1 MTIEEISVK
10 FTADTNELKKALSDI
25 TETLKGTEAQTM
37 DIASA
42 LDEITQPIK
51 DMSKDLRT
59 LTEQSAA
66 YNKQMSEVTKTV
78 SGTGKAVGEIN
89 SKMQTVSK
97 QSTAETAKIT
107 TGWKKV
113 KETMQDVF
121 NSRPTANWGGNTN
134 NGGETRSY
142 KVSRNPGDATQEK
155 AQKALD
161 AEQAKLQKLQNT
173 LNGYRIKLDAVN
185 QKYDIQNQ
193 KVQKTS
199 NDIQAQ
205 QTRLDGL
212 KRDYEAMSSIMSE
225 LNIDDSINA
234 EMVRLKTTL
243 DENKISA
250 NELFNAMER
259 LKQYPYDIIDVGNSF
274 MSMEDMTKKMNEL
287 DTSSEQAWGRLEKL
301 ETAMEGVSAES
312 RNFGSTQGLQR
323 MNSIITQ
330 QENKLRSLQN
340 AYSTA
345 SAQSASLSGKQEML
359 QANMQQTRD
368 SIQQA
373 QERISQL
380 SAALQNTSQNTSTG
394 FFGRLAS
401 TVKNVGNAT
410 ASLIHRFQNGVSHIR
425 NFGTAAGN
433 AGHRLLSL
441 YENTTLIGRGL
452 SSLKDKL
459 SGLSSK
465 FTQTARMVKSMVL
478 SMLFMQLMSGMGET
492 LQSFAKQSAVVN
504 NDLSLLASSF
514 TYLKSS
520 ILSAFQ
526 PLLSYITPILTSIV
540 NTVADAFNKLAEFF
554 AYLTGQTTFEKA
566 VYTQKDYSASLDQSA
581 ASAKKLQNVL
591 LGFDEIT
598 KLDDNSGSSGSGSS
612 GNGLNTG
619 NWKTTKVD
627 ISSSLADSIKSGNW
641 EAVGKALGDKINS
654 ALGSIDWSSVQKK
667 CNSIAEKIADFLNGA
682 VEETDWNLVGS
693 TLGNGIN
700 TILGAINTFQKK
712 FDFKKWG
719 ESLAETLNSTL
730 STTDWSLAGDTLGTA
745 VQNVIDTG
753 FGFAKTFDWKKAG
766 ESASKTVN
774 NFFGAIDFK
783 EGGKTFG
790 EGVKGVLNSIST
802 FFDEVDWDSIGT
814 DLVDAITSVDWIGII
829 TGAIKAVISVA
840 GAFYKLVLAIWDA
853 IINQI
858 KSTDWSDQAQK
869 IWEGIKDVWAKL
881 KDTALEVGLK
891 LKNTLSDIWES
902 IKSLWGDSENKSLP
916 IAAKLSAALDEE
928 TVGKIKGWATDKLQ
942 DWKDKTAILTAT
954 VATTPAAI
962 RQWWKDRADQWKDK
976 ISKFS
981 VNSVTTIQNIKTWW
995 NNRSAQWKNKIS
1007 KFSVNS
1013 VTTIQSIKTW
1023 WNNRAAQWKNKTVR
1037 FTIVAATSAQAL
1049 KNGFRSAINTVI
1061 GWINTYIIDNLN
1073 KLSWKINPI
1082 RYYDII
1088 HGKYKTLF
1096 DGTTIGFNVGHISTF
1111 ATGGFPEDGL
1121 FMANHGEL
1129 VGKFSNGKTAV
1140 ANNAQI
1146 VEGIEAGVYRAVTA
1160 ANSGGG
1166 KPGGNTPV
1174 INVYVGG
1181 KQVTDVVIKDI
1192 NGRTIQTGKNPILV

>member
-142 KVSRNPGDATQEK
+142 KVSRNPSDATQEK

-199 NDIQAQ
+199 NDIQVQ
-205 QTRLDGL
+205 QTKLDGL
-212 KRDYEAMSSIMSE
+212 KRDYEAMSSVMSE

-259 LKQYPYDIIDVGNSF
+259 LKQSPYDIIDVGNSF

-301 ETAMEGVSAES
+301 ETAMGGVSAES
-312 RNFGSTQGLQR
+312 RNFGSMQGLQR

-345 SAQSASLSGKQEML
+345 STQSASLSGKQEML

-410 ASLIHRFQNGVSHIR
+410 ASLIHRFQNGVSHIK
-425 NFGTAAGN
+425 NFGTVAGS
-433 AGHRLLSL
+433 AGRRLFSL

-465 FTQTARMVKSMVL
+465 FVQTSRMVKSMVL

-492 LQSFAKQSAVVN
+492 LQSFAKQSVVVN

-581 ASAKKLQNVL
+581 ASAKELQNVL
-591 LGFDEIT
+591 LGFDQIT

-619 NWKTTKVD
+619 NWETTKVD

-745 VQNVIDTG
+745 VQNVVDTG
-753 FGFAKTFDWKKAG
+753 FGFVKTFDWKKAG

-783 EGGKTFG
+783 KSGKTFG

-902 IKSLWGDSENKSLP
+902 IKSLWGGSDDKSLP
-916 IAAKLSAALDEE
+916 IAAKLSAALDEA
-928 TVGKIKGWATDKLQ
+928 TVGKIKDWATDKLQ
-942 DWKDKTAILTAT
+942 DWKDKTALLTAI
-954 VATTPAAI
+954 VATTPTAVK
-962 RQWWKDRADQWKDK
+962 QWWKERADNWKSKASYFGIKVSTK
-976 ISKFS
+976 IANVRSRWRSLASGWKSKASYFG
-981 VNSVTTIQNIKTWW
+981 IKASTAISSIRGWW
-995 NNRSAQWKNKIS
+995 NSRSAQWRDKTISFKI
-1007 KFSVNS
+1007 K
-1013 VTTIQSIKTW
+1013 
-1023 WNNRAAQWKNKTVR
+1023 
-1037 FTIVAATSAQAL
+1037 AATSVQEI
-1049 KNGFRSAINTVI
+1049 KDSFKSAINTVI
-1061 GWINTYIIDNLN
+1061 GWINTHIIDNLN
-1073 KLSWKINPI
+1073 KISITIPKIKVFG
-1082 RYYDII
+1082 RTLYD
-1088 HGKYKTLF
+1088 GNTFGF
-1096 DGTTIGFNVGHISTF
+1096 DVGHISTF

-1160 ANSGGG
+1160 ANNNGGKSGGS
-1166 KPGGNTPV
+1166 TPV
-1174 INVYVGG
+1174 IKVYVGG
-1181 KQVTDVVIKDI
+1181 KEVTDVVVKDI
-1192 NGRTIQTGKNPILV
+1192 NDRTIQTGKNPLLV

>member
-142 KVSRNPGDATQEK
+142 KVSRNPSDATQEK

-199 NDIQAQ
+199 NDIQVQ
-205 QTRLDGL
+205 QTKLDGL
-212 KRDYEAMSSIMSE
+212 KRDYEAMSSVMSE

-259 LKQYPYDIIDVGNSF
+259 LKQSPYDIIDVGNSF

-301 ETAMEGVSAES
+301 ETAMGGVSAES
-312 RNFGSTQGLQR
+312 RNFGSMQGLQR

-345 SAQSASLSGKQEML
+345 STQSASLSGKQEML

-410 ASLIHRFQNGVSHIR
+410 ASLIHRFQNGVSHIK
-425 NFGTAAGN
+425 NFGTVAGS
-433 AGHRLLSL
+433 AGRRLFSL

-465 FTQTARMVKSMVL
+465 FVQTSRMVKSMVL

-492 LQSFAKQSAVVN
+492 LQSFAKQSVVVN

-581 ASAKKLQNVL
+581 ASAKELQNVL
-591 LGFDEIT
+591 LGFDQIT

-619 NWKTTKVD
+619 NWETTKVD

-745 VQNVIDTG
+745 VQNVVDTG
-753 FGFAKTFDWKKAG
+753 FGFVKTFDWKKAG

-783 EGGKTFG
+783 KGGKTFG

-902 IKSLWGDSENKSLP
+902 IKSLWGGSDDKSLP
-916 IAAKLSAALDEE
+916 IAAKLSAALDEA
-928 TVGKIKGWATDKLQ
+928 TVGKIKDWATDKLQ
-942 DWKDKTAILTAT
+942 DWKDKTALLTAI
-954 VATTPAAI
+954 VATTPTAVK
-962 RQWWKDRADQWKDK
+962 QWWKERADNWKSKASYFGIKVSTK
-976 ISKFS
+976 IANVRSRWRSLASGWKSKASYFG
-981 VNSVTTIQNIKTWW
+981 IKASTAISSIRGWW
-995 NNRSAQWKNKIS
+995 NSRSAQWRDKTISFKI
-1007 KFSVNS
+1007 K
-1013 VTTIQSIKTW
+1013 
-1023 WNNRAAQWKNKTVR
+1023 
-1037 FTIVAATSAQAL
+1037 AATSVQEI
-1049 KNGFRSAINTVI
+1049 KDSFKSAINTVI
-1061 GWINTYIIDNLN
+1061 GWINTHIIDNLN
-1073 KLSWKINPI
+1073 KISITIPKIKVFG
-1082 RYYDII
+1082 RTLYD
-1088 HGKYKTLF
+1088 GNTFGF
-1096 DGTTIGFNVGHISTF
+1096 DVGHISTF

-1140 ANNAQI
+1140 AKMPRLLRVLKLVYIELLQQRITMAASQ
-1146 VEGIEAGVYRAVTA
+1146 VEAH
-1160 ANSGGG
+1160 
-1166 KPGGNTPV
+1166 
-1174 INVYVGG
+1174 
-1181 KQVTDVVIKDI
+1181 Q
-1192 NGRTIQTGKNPILV
+1192 

>member
-142 KVSRNPGDATQEK
+142 KVSRNPSDATQEK

-199 NDIQAQ
+199 NDIQVQ
-205 QTRLDGL
+205 QTKLDGL
-212 KRDYEAMSSIMSE
+212 KRDYEAMSSVMSE

-259 LKQYPYDIIDVGNSF
+259 LKQSPYDIIDVGNSF

-301 ETAMEGVSAES
+301 ETAMGGVSAES
-312 RNFGSTQGLQR
+312 RNFGSMQGLQR

-345 SAQSASLSGKQEML
+345 STQSASLSGKQEML

-410 ASLIHRFQNGVSHIR
+410 ASLIHRFQNGVSHIK
-425 NFGTAAGN
+425 NFGTVAGS
-433 AGHRLLSL
+433 AGRRLFSL

-465 FTQTARMVKSMVL
+465 FVQTSRMVKSMVL

-492 LQSFAKQSAVVN
+492 LQSFAKQSVVVN

-581 ASAKKLQNVL
+581 ASAKELQNVL
-591 LGFDEIT
+591 LGFDQIT

-619 NWKTTKVD
+619 NWETTKV
-627 ISSSLADSIKSGNW
+627 IKQPCGFHQ
-641 EAVGKALGDKINS
+641 ERQ
-654 ALGSIDWSSVQKK
+654 LGSCWK
-667 CNSIAEKIADFLNGA
+667 
-682 VEETDWNLVGS
+682 GS
-693 TLGNGIN
+693 WRQDKQCFRIN
-700 TILGAINTFQKK
+700 
-712 FDFKKWG
+712 
-719 ESLAETLNSTL
+719 
-730 STTDWSLAGDTLGTA
+730 
-745 VQNVIDTG
+745 
-753 FGFAKTFDWKKAG
+753 
-766 ESASKTVN
+766 
-774 NFFGAIDFK
+774 
-783 EGGKTFG
+783 
-790 EGVKGVLNSIST
+790 
-802 FFDEVDWDSIGT
+802 
-814 DLVDAITSVDWIGII
+814 
-829 TGAIKAVISVA
+829 
-840 GAFYKLVLAIWDA
+840 
-853 IINQI
+853 
-858 KSTDWSDQAQK
+858 
-869 IWEGIKDVWAKL
+869 
-881 KDTALEVGLK
+881 
-891 LKNTLSDIWES
+891 
-902 IKSLWGDSENKSLP
+902 
-916 IAAKLSAALDEE
+916 
-928 TVGKIKGWATDKLQ
+928 
-942 DWKDKTAILTAT
+942 
-954 VATTPAAI
+954 
-962 RQWWKDRADQWKDK
+962 
-976 ISKFS
+976 
-981 VNSVTTIQNIKTWW
+981 
-995 NNRSAQWKNKIS
+995 
-1007 KFSVNS
+1007 
-1013 VTTIQSIKTW
+1013 
-1023 WNNRAAQWKNKTVR
+1023 
-1037 FTIVAATSAQAL
+1037 
-1049 KNGFRSAINTVI
+1049 
-1061 GWINTYIIDNLN
+1061 
-1073 KLSWKINPI
+1073 
-1082 RYYDII
+1082 
-1088 HGKYKTLF
+1088 
-1096 DGTTIGFNVGHISTF
+1096 
-1111 ATGGFPEDGL
+1111 
-1121 FMANHGEL
+1121 
-1129 VGKFSNGKTAV
+1129 
-1140 ANNAQI
+1140 
-1146 VEGIEAGVYRAVTA
+1146 
-1160 ANSGGG
+1160 
-1166 KPGGNTPV
+1166 
-1174 INVYVGG
+1174 
-1181 KQVTDVVIKDI
+1181 
-1192 NGRTIQTGKNPILV
+1192 

>member
-10 FTADTNELKKALSDI
+10 FTADTNALKKALSDI

-78 SGTGKAVGEIN
+78 SGTGKAVDEIN
-89 SKMQTVSK
+89 SKMQTISK

-107 TGWKKV
+107 IGWKKV

-121 NSRPTANWGGNTN
+121 NSRPTANFGGNTKV
-134 NGGETRSY
+134 GGEMRSY
-142 KVSRNPGDATQEK
+142 KTSTNPGDATQEK
-155 AQKALD
+155 AQKAFD

-193 KVQKTS
+193 KAQKTS
-199 NDIQAQ
+199 NDIQVQ
-205 QTRLDGL
+205 QTKLDGL

-234 EMVRLKTTL
+234 EMARLKTTL

-259 LKQYPYDIIDVGNSF
+259 LKQSPYDIIDVGNSF

-345 SAQSASLSGKQEML
+345 STQSASLSGKQEML

-380 SAALQNTSQNTSTG
+380 SAVLQNTSQKTSTG

-433 AGHRLLSL
+433 AGRRLFSL

-452 SSLKDKL
+452 SSLKDKM

-465 FTQTARMVKSMVL
+465 FAQTSRMVKSMVL

-581 ASAKKLQNVL
+581 ASAKKLQSIL
-591 LGFDEIT
+591 LGFDQIT
-598 KLDDNSGSSGSGSS
+598 KLDDNSGSSGSGGS

-619 NWKTTKVD
+619 NWETTKVD

-753 FGFAKTFDWKKAG
+753 FGFVKTFDWKKAG

-829 TGAIKAVISVA
+829 TGAIKTVISVA

-902 IKSLWGDSENKSLP
+902 IKSLWDGSDDKSLP
-916 IAAKLSAALDEE
+916 IAAKLSAALDEA
-928 TVGKIKGWATDKLQ
+928 TVGKIKDWATDKLQ
-942 DWKDKTAILTAT
+942 DWKDKTALLTAI
-954 VATTPAAI
+954 VATTPTAVK
-962 RQWWKDRADQWKDK
+962 QWWKERADNWKSKASYFGIKVSTK
-976 ISKFS
+976 IANVRSRWRSLASGWKSKASYFG
-981 VNSVTTIQNIKTWW
+981 IKASTAISSIRGWW
-995 NNRSAQWKNKIS
+995 NSRSAQWRDKTISFKI
-1007 KFSVNS
+1007 K
-1013 VTTIQSIKTW
+1013 
-1023 WNNRAAQWKNKTVR
+1023 
-1037 FTIVAATSAQAL
+1037 AATSVQEI
-1049 KNGFRSAINTVI
+1049 KDSFKSAINTVI

-1073 KLSWKINPI
+1073 KISITIPKIKVFG
-1082 RYYDII
+1082 RTLYD
-1088 HGKYKTLF
+1088 GNTFGF
-1096 DGTTIGFNVGHISTF
+1096 DVGHISTF

-1160 ANSGGG
+1160 ANNNGGKSGGS
-1166 KPGGNTPV
+1166 TPV
-1174 INVYVGG
+1174 IKVYVGG
-1181 KQVTDVVIKDI
+1181 KEVTDVVVKDI
-1192 NGRTIQTGKNPILV
+1192 NDRTIQTGKNPLLV

>member
-10 FTADTNELKKALSDI
+10 FTADTNALKKALSDI

-142 KVSRNPGDATQEK
+142 KVPSNPGDATQEK
-155 AQKALD
+155 TQKALD

-212 KRDYEAMSSIMSE
+212 KRDYEVMSSIMSE
-225 LNIDDSINA
+225 LNIDGSINA

-259 LKQYPYDIIDVGNSF
+259 LKQSPYDIIDVGNSF

-301 ETAMEGVSAES
+301 ETVMEGVSAES

-345 SAQSASLSGKQEML
+345 STQSASLSGKQEML

-433 AGHRLLSL
+433 AGRRLLSL

-465 FTQTARMVKSMVL
+465 FTQTSRMVKSMVL

-581 ASAKKLQNVL
+581 ASAKELQNVL

-928 TVGKIKGWATDKLQ
+928 TVGKIKDWATDKLQ

-1023 WNNRAAQWKNKTVR
+1023 WNNRSAQWKNKTVR

-1166 KPGGNTPV
+1166 KSGGNTPV

-1192 NGRTIQTGKNPILV
+1192 NDRTIQTGKNPILV

>member
-10 FTADTNELKKALSDI
+10 FTADTNVLKKALSDI

-142 KVSRNPGDATQEK
+142 KVSSNPGDATQEK
-155 AQKALD
+155 TQKALD

-225 LNIDDSINA
+225 LNIDGSINA

-259 LKQYPYDIIDVGNSF
+259 LKQSPYDIIDVGNSF

-345 SAQSASLSGKQEML
+345 STQSASLSGKQEML

-433 AGHRLLSL
+433 AGRRLFSL

-465 FTQTARMVKSMVL
+465 FTQTSRMVKSMVL

-566 VYTQKDYSASLDQSA
+566 VYTQKDYSASLDQSTK
-581 ASAKKLQNVL
+581 SAQALKNVL

-928 TVGKIKGWATDKLQ
+928 TVGKIKDWATDKLQ

-1023 WNNRAAQWKNKTVR
+1023 WNNRSAQWKNKTVR

-1166 KPGGNTPV
+1166 KSGGNTPV

-1192 NGRTIQTGKNPILV
+1192 NDRTIQTGKNPILV

>member
-10 FTADTNELKKALSDI
+10 FTADTNKLKRDLSEI
-25 TETLKGTEAQTM
+25 KESLKGTEAQTM
-37 DIASA
+37 DIAHA
-42 LDEITQPIK
+42 MDELMQPIRNI
-51 DMSKDLRT
+51 SKDLRT
-59 LTEQSAA
+59 LTEQSTA
-66 YNKQMSEVTKTV
+66 YNKQLSEVTKTV
-78 SGTGKAVGEIN
+78 SGTGKAVDEIN

-97 QSTAETAKIT
+97 QSVTETSKMT
-107 TGWKKV
+107 DGWRKV
-113 KETMQDVF
+113 KEAMQDAF
-121 NSRPTANWGGNTN
+121 KSRPVANLGGNKNT
-134 NGGETRSY
+134 GGEIRSY
-142 KVSRNPGDATQEK
+142 KTPSSSSGDVTHEK

-173 LNGYRIKLDAVN
+173 LNGYKIKLDAVN

-199 NDIQAQ
+199 DDIQTQ

-250 NELFNAMER
+250 NELFDAMER
-259 LKQYPYDIIDVGNSF
+259 LKQSPYDIIDVGNSF
-274 MSMEDMTKKMNEL
+274 MSMDDMTKKMNEL

-301 ETAMEGVSAES
+301 ETAMEGVSTES

-323 MNSIITQ
+323 MNSVITQ
-330 QENKLRSLQN
+330 QENRLRSLQN
-340 AYSTA
+340 AYNTA
-345 SAQSASLSGKQEML
+345 STQTAGLSGKQEIL
-359 QANMQQTRD
+359 QASMQQTRE

-380 SAALQNTSQNTSTG
+380 SAVLQNTSQKTSTG

-401 TVKNVGNAT
+401 TVKNVGNAV
-410 ASLIHRFQNGVSHIR
+410 ASLIHRFRNGVSHIR
-425 NFGTAAGN
+425 SFGTAAGN
-433 AGHRLLSL
+433 AGRRLLSL
-441 YENTTLIGRGL
+441 YENTTLIGRDL
-452 SSLKDKL
+452 SSLKDKM

-465 FTQTARMVKSMVL
+465 FAQTSRMVKSMVL

-526 PLLSYITPILTSIV
+526 PLLSHITPILTSIV

-581 ASAKKLQNVL
+581 ASAKELQNVL
-591 LGFDEIT
+591 LGFDQIT
-598 KLDDNSGSSGSGSS
+598 KLDDNSSGSGSGGS

-641 EAVGKALGDKINS
+641 EAVGKALGNKINS

-682 VEETDWNLVGS
+682 VEETDWTIVGS

-700 TILGAINTFQKK
+700 TVLGAINTFQKK

-719 ESLAETLNSTL
+719 ESLAEMLNSTL

-753 FGFAKTFDWKKAG
+753 FGFVKTFDWKKAG

-814 DLVDAITSVDWIGII
+814 DLVDAIKSVDWIGII
-829 TGAIKAVISVA
+829 TSAIKAVISVA

-858 KSTDWSDQAQK
+858 KSTDWSAQAQK
-869 IWEGIKDVWAKL
+869 IWEGIKDVWTKL

-891 LKNTLSDIWES
+891 FKDTLSDIWES

-916 IAAKLSAALDEE
+916 IAAKLSAALDGE
-928 TVGKIKGWATDKLQ
+928 TVGKIKDWAADKLQ
-942 DWKDKTAILTAT
+942 DWKDKTALLTAMVT
-954 VATTPAAI
+954 TTPTLV
-962 RQWWKDRADQWKDK
+962 RTWWKNRADQWKSKAAHFGVK
-976 ISKFS
+976 ISTKIATLRSRWHLLANQWKSKAARFG
-981 VNSVTTIQNIKTWW
+981 IKIGTAVSTVREWW
-995 NNRSAQWKNKIS
+995 NNRSAQW
-1007 KFSVNS
+1007 
-1013 VTTIQSIKTW
+1013 
-1023 WNNRAAQWKNKTVR
+1023 RNKTIS
-1037 FTIVAATSAQAL
+1037 FTIKAATSAESI
-1049 KNGFRSAINTVI
+1049 KEGFRSAINTVI
-1061 GWINTYIIDNLN
+1061 GWINNYIIDNLN
-1073 KLSWKINPI
+1073 RISITIPRI
-1082 RYYDII
+1082 RVL
-1088 HGKYKTLF
+1088 GKTLYDGGTFGF
-1096 DGTTIGFNVGHISTF
+1096 DINHISTF

-1160 ANSGGG
+1160 ANSSGG
-1166 KPGGNTPV
+1166 KSGGNTPV
-1174 INVYVGG
+1174 IKVYVGG
-1181 KQVTDVVIKDI
+1181 KEVTDVVVKDI
-1192 NGRTIQTGKNPILV
+1192 NDRTIQTGKNPLLV

>member
-10 FTADTNELKKALSDI
+10 FTADTNVLKKALSDI

-142 KVSRNPGDATQEK
+142 KVSSNPGDATQEK
-155 AQKALD
+155 TQKALD

-225 LNIDDSINA
+225 LNIDGSINA

-259 LKQYPYDIIDVGNSF
+259 LKQSPYDIIDVGNSF

-345 SAQSASLSGKQEML
+345 STQSASLSGKQEML

-433 AGHRLLSL
+433 AGRRLLSL

-465 FTQTARMVKSMVL
+465 FTQTSRMVKSMVL

-581 ASAKKLQNVL
+581 ASAKELQNVL

-654 ALGSIDWSSVQKK
+654 ALGSIDWSSVLKK

-858 KSTDWSDQAQK
+858 KSTDWSAQVQK
-869 IWEGIKDVWAKL
+869 IWEGIKDVWSKL

-928 TVGKIKGWATDKLQ
+928 TVGKIKDWATDKLQ

-995 NNRSAQWKNKIS
+995 NNRS
-1007 KFSVNS
+1007 
-1013 VTTIQSIKTW
+1013 
-1023 WNNRAAQWKNKTVR
+1023 AQWKNKTVR

-1166 KPGGNTPV
+1166 KSGGNTPV

-1192 NGRTIQTGKNPILV
+1192 NDRTIQTGKNPILV

>member
-10 FTADTNELKKALSDI
+10 FTADTNALKKALSDI

-142 KVSRNPGDATQEK
+142 KVSSNPGDATQEK
-155 AQKALD
+155 TQKALD

-259 LKQYPYDIIDVGNSF
+259 LKQSPYDIIDVGNSF

-312 RNFGSTQGLQR
+312 RNFGSTQGLRR

-345 SAQSASLSGKQEML
+345 STQSASLSGKQEML

-433 AGHRLLSL
+433 AGRRLFSL

-581 ASAKKLQNVL
+581 ASAKELQNVL

-928 TVGKIKGWATDKLQ
+928 TVGKIKDWATDKLQ

-1023 WNNRAAQWKNKTVR
+1023 WNNRSAQWKNKTVR

-1166 KPGGNTPV
+1166 KSGGNTPV

-1192 NGRTIQTGKNPILV
+1192 NDRTIQTGKNPILV

>member
-10 FTADTNELKKALSDI
+10 FTADTNALKKALSDI

-142 KVSRNPGDATQEK
+142 KVSSNPGDATQEK
-155 AQKALD
+155 TQKALD

-212 KRDYEAMSSIMSE
+212 KRDYEVMSSIMSE
-225 LNIDDSINA
+225 LNIDGSINA

-259 LKQYPYDIIDVGNSF
+259 LKQSPYDIIDVGNSF

-345 SAQSASLSGKQEML
+345 STQSASLSGKQEML

-433 AGHRLLSL
+433 AGRRLFSL

-465 FTQTARMVKSMVL
+465 FTQTSRMVKSMVL

-514 TYLKSS
+514 T
-520 ILSAFQ
+520 
-526 PLLSYITPILTSIV
+526 
-540 NTVADAFNKLAEFF
+540 
-554 AYLTGQTTFEKA
+554 
-566 VYTQKDYSASLDQSA
+566 
-581 ASAKKLQNVL
+581 
-591 LGFDEIT
+591 
-598 KLDDNSGSSGSGSS
+598 
-612 GNGLNTG
+612 
-619 NWKTTKVD
+619 
-627 ISSSLADSIKSGNW
+627 
-641 EAVGKALGDKINS
+641 
-654 ALGSIDWSSVQKK
+654 
-667 CNSIAEKIADFLNGA
+667 
-682 VEETDWNLVGS
+682 
-693 TLGNGIN
+693 
-700 TILGAINTFQKK
+700 
-712 FDFKKWG
+712 
-719 ESLAETLNSTL
+719 
-730 STTDWSLAGDTLGTA
+730 
-745 VQNVIDTG
+745 
-753 FGFAKTFDWKKAG
+753 
-766 ESASKTVN
+766 
-774 NFFGAIDFK
+774 
-783 EGGKTFG
+783 
-790 EGVKGVLNSIST
+790 
-802 FFDEVDWDSIGT
+802 
-814 DLVDAITSVDWIGII
+814 
-829 TGAIKAVISVA
+829 
-840 GAFYKLVLAIWDA
+840 
-853 IINQI
+853 
-858 KSTDWSDQAQK
+858 
-869 IWEGIKDVWAKL
+869 
-881 KDTALEVGLK
+881 
-891 LKNTLSDIWES
+891 
-902 IKSLWGDSENKSLP
+902 
-916 IAAKLSAALDEE
+916 
-928 TVGKIKGWATDKLQ
+928 
-942 DWKDKTAILTAT
+942 
-954 VATTPAAI
+954 
-962 RQWWKDRADQWKDK
+962 
-976 ISKFS
+976 
-981 VNSVTTIQNIKTWW
+981 
-995 NNRSAQWKNKIS
+995 
-1007 KFSVNS
+1007 
-1013 VTTIQSIKTW
+1013 
-1023 WNNRAAQWKNKTVR
+1023 
-1037 FTIVAATSAQAL
+1037 
-1049 KNGFRSAINTVI
+1049 
-1061 GWINTYIIDNLN
+1061 
-1073 KLSWKINPI
+1073 
-1082 RYYDII
+1082 
-1088 HGKYKTLF
+1088 
-1096 DGTTIGFNVGHISTF
+1096 
-1111 ATGGFPEDGL
+1111 
-1121 FMANHGEL
+1121 
-1129 VGKFSNGKTAV
+1129 
-1140 ANNAQI
+1140 
-1146 VEGIEAGVYRAVTA
+1146 
-1160 ANSGGG
+1160 
-1166 KPGGNTPV
+1166 
-1174 INVYVGG
+1174 
-1181 KQVTDVVIKDI
+1181 
-1192 NGRTIQTGKNPILV
+1192 

>member
-142 KVSRNPGDATQEK
+142 KVSSNPGDATQEK
-155 AQKALD
+155 TQKALD

-259 LKQYPYDIIDVGNSF
+259 LKQSPYDIIDVGNSF

-345 SAQSASLSGKQEML
+345 STQSASLSGKQEML

-433 AGHRLLSL
+433 AGRRLLSL

-526 PLLSYITPILTSIV
+526 PLLGYITPILTSIV

-554 AYLTGQTTFEKA
+554 AYLTGQTTFDKA

-581 ASAKKLQNVL
+581 ASAKELQNVL

-928 TVGKIKGWATDKLQ
+928 TVGKIKDWATDKLQ

-1023 WNNRAAQWKNKTVR
+1023 WNNRSAQWKNKTVR

-1166 KPGGNTPV
+1166 KSGGNTPV

-1192 NGRTIQTGKNPILV
+1192 NDRTIQTGKNPILV

>member
-10 FTADTNELKKALSDI
+10 FTADTNALKKALSDI

-51 DMSKDLRT
+51 DMAKDLRT

-66 YNKQMSEVTKTV
+66 YNKQMSEVAKTV
-78 SGTGKAVGEIN
+78 GGTGKAVDEIN

-142 KVSRNPGDATQEK
+142 KASSNPGDATQEK
-155 AQKALD
+155 TQKALD

-199 NDIQAQ
+199 NDIQVQ
-205 QTRLDGL
+205 QTKLDGL
-212 KRDYEAMSSIMSE
+212 KRDYEAMSSVMSE

-234 EMVRLKTTL
+234 EMARLKTTL

-259 LKQYPYDIIDVGNSF
+259 LKQSPYDIIDVGNSF

-345 SAQSASLSGKQEML
+345 STQSASLSGKQEML

-368 SIQQA
+368 SIQQT

-433 AGHRLLSL
+433 AGRRLFSL

-465 FTQTARMVKSMVL
+465 FAQTSRMVKSMVL

-581 ASAKKLQNVL
+581 ASAKELQSVL
-591 LGFDEIT
+591 LGFDQIT
-598 KLDDNSGSSGSGSS
+598 KLDDNSGSSGSGGS

-619 NWKTTKVD
+619 NWETTKVD

-753 FGFAKTFDWKKAG
+753 FGFVKTFDWKKAG

-869 IWEGIKDVWAKL
+869 IWEGIKEVWSKL
-881 KDTALEVGLK
+881 KNTALEVGLK
-891 LKNTLSDIWES
+891 LKQTAEDLWSLVTDTWAK
-902 IKSLWGDSENKSLP
+902 IKNKELE
-916 IAAKLSAALDEE
+916 ITAKLSAKLDDSVEQVKTWAEE
-928 TVGKIKGWATDKLQ
+928 KLSAWQ
-942 DWKDKTAILTAT
+942 NKTSELSAT
-954 VATTPAAI
+954 VTTAVDTVKT
-962 RQWWKDRADQWKDK
+962 WWNNRSSQWKDK

-981 VNSVTTIQNIKTWW
+981 VNSVTTIQSIKTWW

-1013 VTTIQSIKTW
+1013 VTAVQSIKTW
-1023 WNNRAAQWKNKTVR
+1023 WSNRAAQWKNKTVR

-1049 KNGFRSAINTVI
+1049 KNSFKSAINTVI
-1061 GWINTYIIDNLN
+1061 GWINSYIIDNLN
-1073 KLSWKINPI
+1073 KLSWKIDPI

-1160 ANSGGG
+1160 ANSSGG
-1166 KPGGNTPV
+1166 KSGGNTPV
-1174 INVYVGG
+1174 IKVYVGG
-1181 KQVTDVVIKDI
+1181 KEVTDVVVKDI
-1192 NGRTIQTGKNPILV
+1192 NDRTIQTGKNPILV

>member
-10 FTADTNELKKALSDI
+10 FTADTNTLKKALSDI

-42 LDEITQPIK
+42 LDEIKQPIK

-78 SGTGKAVGEIN
+78 SGTGRAVGEIN
-89 SKMQTVSK
+89 SKIQTVSK

-121 NSRPTANWGGNTN
+121 NSRPTANFGGNTKV
-134 NGGETRSY
+134 GGEMRSY
-142 KVSRNPGDATQEK
+142 KTSTNPGDATQEK
-155 AQKALD
+155 VQKALD

-173 LNGYRIKLDAVN
+173 LNGYGIKLDAVN

-199 NDIQAQ
+199 KDIQVQ

-234 EMVRLKTTL
+234 EMARLKTTL

-259 LKQYPYDIIDVGNSF
+259 LKQSPYDIIDVGNSF
-274 MSMEDMTKKMNEL
+274 MSMDDMTKKMNEL

-301 ETAMEGVSAES
+301 ETAMEGVSTES

-340 AYSTA
+340 AYSTTSTQTA
-345 SAQSASLSGKQEML
+345 GLSGKQEML

-380 SAALQNTSQNTSTG
+380 SAALQNTSQTTSTG

-425 NFGTAAGN
+425 NFGTAASN
-433 AGHRLLSL
+433 AGRRLLSL

-452 SSLKDKL
+452 SALKDKL
-459 SGLSSK
+459 SGLGSK
-465 FTQTARMVKSMVL
+465 FAQTSRMVKSMVL

-526 PLLSYITPILTSIV
+526 PLLSYVTPILTSIV

-566 VYTQKDYSASLDQSA
+566 VYTQKDYSASLNQSA
-581 ASAKKLQNVL
+581 ASAKELQNVL

-598 KLDDNSGSSGSGSS
+598 KLDDNSGSSGSSGS

-619 NWKTTKVD
+619 SWETTKVD

-682 VEETDWNLVGS
+682 VEETDWNVVGS

-700 TILGAINTFQKK
+700 TVLGAINTFQKK
-712 FDFKKWG
+712 FDFEKWG
-719 ESLAETLNSTL
+719 KSLATTLNSTL
-730 STTDWSLAGDTLGTA
+730 STTDWSLAGNTLGTA

-753 FGFAKTFDWKKAG
+753 FGFVNTFDWKKAG
-766 ESASKTVN
+766 ESVSKTIN

-783 EGGKTFG
+783 KAGNTLG

-829 TGAIKAVISVA
+829 TGAIKAIISVA

-858 KSTDWSDQAQK
+858 KSTDWSAQAQK
-869 IWEGIKDVWAKL
+869 VWEGIKDVWSKL
-881 KDTALEVGLK
+881 KDTALEVKLK
-891 LKNTLSDIWES
+891 LKQTADD
-902 IKSLWGDSENKSLP
+902 LWGLVTDVWAKVKDKKIE
-916 IAAKLSAALDEE
+916 IAAKLSAKLDDQVDQVK
-928 TVGKIKGWATDKLQ
+928 TWAKEKLSE
-942 DWKDKTAILTAT
+942 WKDKKIELSATAITT
-954 VATTPAAI
+954 VGNVI
-962 RQWWKDRADQWKDK
+962 EWWKHRA
-976 ISKFS
+976 S
-981 VNSVTTIQNIKTWW
+981 
-995 NNRSAQWKNKIS
+995 RWKNKTAAFWVKAS
-1007 KFSVNS
+1007 
-1013 VTTIQSIKTW
+1013 TTIIKVKEW
-1023 WNNRAAQWKNKTVR
+1023 WNNRASRWKNKTAAFWVTAST
-1037 FTIVAATSAQAL
+1037 TINTVKEWWSNRAAHWKDKTISFKIKAGASVQEI
-1049 KNGFRSAINTVI
+1049 KESFKSAINTVI
-1061 GWINTYIIDNLN
+1061 EWINTYIIDNLN
-1073 KLSWKINPI
+1073 KISISIPKIKAF
-1082 RYYDII
+1082 
-1088 HGKYKTLF
+1088 GKTLYDGNTFGF
-1096 DGTTIGFNVGHISTF
+1096 DVNHISTF

-1160 ANSGGG
+1160 ANSSGG
-1166 KPGGNTPV
+1166 KSGGNTPV

-1192 NGRTIQTGKNPILV
+1192 NDRTIQTGKNPILV

>member
-10 FTADTNELKKALSDI
+10 FTADTNALKKALSDI

-51 DMSKDLRT
+51 DMAKDLRT

-78 SGTGKAVGEIN
+78 GGTGKAVAETA
-89 SKMQTVSK
+89 SRTQETSK
-97 QSTAETAKIT
+97 QSVAETAKMVQ
-107 TGWKKV
+107 GWQKV
-113 KETMQDVF
+113 KDKMLEISNTRPKI
-121 NSRPTANWGGNTN
+121 SRAYSNPVNDMVSADSTSNT
-134 NGGETRSY
+134 E
-142 KVSRNPGDATQEK
+142 QE
-155 AQKALD
+155 LE
-161 AEQAKLQKLQNT
+161 AEQARLEALQ
-173 LNGYRIKLDAVN
+173 
-185 QKYDIQNQ
+185 
-193 KVQKTS
+193 
-199 NDIQAQ
+199 
-205 QTRLDGL
+205 
-212 KRDYEAMSSIMSE
+212 RDYTTLSNVMSE
-225 LNIDDSINA
+225 LNINKSVSS
-234 EMVRLKTTL
+234 EMSRLKTL
-243 DENKISA
+243 INENKA
-250 NELFNAMER
+250 ECNELYNAMEK
-259 LKQYPYDIIDVGNSF
+259 LKSSPTEGMFIGD
-274 MSMEDMTKKMNEL
+274 KMVTAGTAQLRIEQL
-287 DTSSEQAWGRLEKL
+287 DKSSEQAWGKLEKL
-301 ETAMEGVSAES
+301 ETAMEGVSAEN
-312 RNFGSTQGLQR
+312 RKFGSPKGLER
-323 MNSIITQ
+323 MNAAIN
-330 QENKLRSLQN
+330 E
-340 AYSTA
+340 A
-345 SAQSASLSGKQEML
+345 
-359 QANMQQTRD
+359 QANVTRLGTALKNSQQDT
-368 SIQQA
+368 
-373 QERISQL
+373 
-380 SAALQNTSQNTSTG
+380 TSTG

-433 AGHRLLSL
+433 AGRRLFSL

-465 FTQTARMVKSMVL
+465 FAQTSRMVKSMVL

-581 ASAKKLQNVL
+581 ASAKELQSVL
-591 LGFDEIT
+591 LGFDQIT
-598 KLDDNSGSSGSGSS
+598 KLDDNSGSSGSGGS

-619 NWKTTKVD
+619 NWETTKVD

-753 FGFAKTFDWKKAG
+753 FGFVKTFDWKKAG

-869 IWEGIKDVWAKL
+869 IWEGIKEVWSKL

-902 IKSLWGDSENKSLP
+902 IKSLWGNSDDKSLP

-928 TVGKIKGWATDKLQ
+928 TVGKIKDWATDKLQ

-954 VATTPAAI
+954 VATAPAAI

-1023 WNNRAAQWKNKTVR
+1023 WNNRSAQWKNKTVR

-1061 GWINTYIIDNLN
+1061 GWINSYIIDNLN
-1073 KLSWKINPI
+1073 KLSWKIDPI

-1160 ANSGGG
+1160 ANSSGG
-1166 KPGGNTPV
+1166 KSGGSTPV
-1174 INVYVGG
+1174 IKVYVGG
-1181 KQVTDVVIKDI
+1181 KEVTDVVIKDI
-1192 NGRTIQTGKNPILV
+1192 NDRTIQTGKNPILV

>member
-10 FTADTNELKKALSDI
+10 FTADTNALKKALSDI

-142 KVSRNPGDATQEK
+142 KVSSNPGDATQEK
-155 AQKALD
+155 TQKALD

-259 LKQYPYDIIDVGNSF
+259 LKQSPYDIIDVGNSF

-345 SAQSASLSGKQEML
+345 STQSASLSGKQEML

-433 AGHRLLSL
+433 AGRRLFSL

-581 ASAKKLQNVL
+581 ASAKELQNVL

-858 KSTDWSDQAQK
+858 KSADWSDQAQK

-902 IKSLWGDSENKSLP
+902 IKSLWGGSDDKSLP
-916 IAAKLSAALDEE
+916 IAAKLSAALDEA
-928 TVGKIKGWATDKLQ
+928 TVGKIKDWATDKLQ

-954 VATTPAAI
+954 VATAPAAI

-1023 WNNRAAQWKNKTVR
+1023 WNNRSAQWKNKTVR

-1129 VGKFSNGKTAV
+1129 VGKFGNGKTAV

-1166 KPGGNTPV
+1166 KSGGNTPV

-1192 NGRTIQTGKNPILV
+1192 NDRTIQTGKNPTLV

>member
-10 FTADTNELKKALSDI
+10 FTADTNALKKALSDI

-51 DMSKDLRT
+51 DMAKDLRT

-78 SGTGKAVGEIN
+78 SGTGKAVDEIN
-89 SKMQTVSK
+89 SRMQTVSK

-107 TGWKKV
+107 TGWRKV

-121 NSRPTANWGGNTN
+121 SSRPTANWGRNTN

-142 KVSRNPGDATQEK
+142 KDSSNPGGATQEK

-173 LNGYRIKLDAVN
+173 LNGYRIKLDEVN
-185 QKYDIQNQ
+185 RKYDIQSQ

-199 NDIQAQ
+199 KDIQTQ

-259 LKQYPYDIIDVGNSF
+259 LKQSPYDIVDVGNSF
-274 MSMEDMTKKMNEL
+274 MSMEDMNKKMQEL

-301 ETAMEGVSAES
+301 ETAMEEVSAES

-345 SAQSASLSGKQEML
+345 STQSAGLSSKQEML
-359 QANMQQTRD
+359 QENMQQTRD

-373 QERISQL
+373 QKRISQL
-380 SAALQNTSQNTSTG
+380 SAALQNTSQKTSTG
-394 FFGRLAS
+394 FFGRLAT

-433 AGHRLLSL
+433 AGRRLFSL

-452 SSLKDKL
+452 SSLKDKM

-465 FTQTARMVKSMVL
+465 FAQTYRMVKSMVL

-581 ASAKKLQNVL
+581 ASAKELQSVL
-591 LGFDEIT
+591 LGFDQIT
-598 KLDDNSGSSGSGSS
+598 KLDDNSGSSGSGGS

-619 NWKTTKVD
+619 NWETTKVD

-641 EAVGKALGDKINS
+641 ESVGKALGDKINS
-654 ALGSIDWSSVQKK
+654 ALGSIDWNSVQKK

-682 VEETDWNLVGS
+682 VEETDWNVVGS

-700 TILGAINTFQKK
+700 TVLGAINTFQKK

-719 ESLAETLNSTL
+719 ESLATALNSTL

-745 VQNVIDTG
+745 VQNVLDTG
-753 FGFAKTFDWKKAG
+753 FGFVKTFDFKKAG
-766 ESASKTVN
+766 ESASTTVN
-774 NFFGAIDFK
+774 NFFKAINFK

-790 EGVKGVLNSIST
+790 EGIKGVLESVST
-802 FFDEVDWDSIGT
+802 FFDNVDWDSIGT

-829 TGAIKAVISVA
+829 TNAIKAIISVA

-858 KSTDWSDQAQK
+858 KSTDWSAQAQK
-869 IWEGIKDVWAKL
+869 IWEGIKDVWSKL

-891 LKNTLSDIWES
+891 LKQTAED
-902 IKSLWGDSENKSLP
+902 LWGLVTDAWAKVKNKELE
-916 IAAKLSAALDEE
+916 IAAKLLAKLDDN
-928 TVGKIKGWATDKLQ
+928 VGQVKTWAKDKLQ
-942 DWKDKTAILTAT
+942 DWKDKTALLTAV
-954 VATTPAAI
+954 VATTPTAI
-962 RQWWKDRADQWKDK
+962 KQWWKERADHWKSKASYFGIKVSTK
-976 ISKFS
+976 IANVRSRWRSLAAGWKSKASYFG
-981 VNSVTTIQNIKTWW
+981 IKASTAISSIRGWW
-995 NNRSAQWKNKIS
+995 NSRSAQWRDKTISFKI
-1007 KFSVNS
+1007 K
-1013 VTTIQSIKTW
+1013 
-1023 WNNRAAQWKNKTVR
+1023 
-1037 FTIVAATSAQAL
+1037 AATSVQEI
-1049 KNGFRSAINTVI
+1049 KDSFKSAINTVI

-1073 KLSWKINPI
+1073 KISITIPKIKVF
-1082 RYYDII
+1082 
-1088 HGKYKTLF
+1088 GKTLYDGNTFGF
-1096 DGTTIGFNVGHISTF
+1096 DVSHISTF

-1160 ANSGGG
+1160 ANNNGGKSGGS
-1166 KPGGNTPV
+1166 TPV

-1181 KQVTDVVIKDI
+1181 KQVTDVVVKDI
-1192 NGRTIQTGKNPILV
+1192 NDRTIQTGKNPLLV

>member
-10 FTADTNELKKALSDI
+10 FTADTNALKKALSDI

-78 SGTGKAVGEIN
+78 GGTGKAVDEIN

-142 KVSRNPGDATQEK
+142 KASSNPGDATQEK
-155 AQKALD
+155 TQKALD

-199 NDIQAQ
+199 NDIQVQ

-259 LKQYPYDIIDVGNSF
+259 LKQSPYDIIDVGNSF

-345 SAQSASLSGKQEML
+345 STQSASLSGKQEML

-433 AGHRLLSL
+433 AGRRLFSL

-581 ASAKKLQNVL
+581 ASAKELQNVL

-928 TVGKIKGWATDKLQ
+928 TVGKIKDWATDKLQ

-995 NNRSAQWKNKIS
+995 NNRSAQWKNK
-1007 KFSVNS
+1007 
-1013 VTTIQSIKTW
+1013 
-1023 WNNRAAQWKNKTVR
+1023 TVR
-1037 FTIVAATSAQAL
+1037 FTIVAATSAQAR

-1111 ATGGFPEDGL
+1111 ATGGFPEAGL
-1121 FMANHGEL
+1121 FMANHGAL

-1166 KPGGNTPV
+1166 KSGGNTPV

-1192 NGRTIQTGKNPILV
+1192 NDRTIQTGKNPILV